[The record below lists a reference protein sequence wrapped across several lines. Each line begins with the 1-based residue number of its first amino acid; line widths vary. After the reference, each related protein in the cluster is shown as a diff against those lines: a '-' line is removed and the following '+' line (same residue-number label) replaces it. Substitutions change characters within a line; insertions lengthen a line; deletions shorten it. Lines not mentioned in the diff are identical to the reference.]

1 MDKRNVNEINTFHI
15 IPDYF
20 NNLLF
25 LVLRE
30 SKVHII
36 RMTFLLYLA
45 VGAFVGTLS
54 GLFGIGG
61 GIIIVPTLLFI
72 FKEQGFS
79 NEITMFMALGTSLAT
94 IVITASAS
102 TLRHYNM
109 GNLLID
115 VTKKLFI
122 PLIVGICAGAYLV
135 NQVKAETLEL
145 LFICYLYLISL
156 KMIFYKAKVDEPKET
171 SSLLFNLTG
180 FIIGLKSSILG
191 IGGGTISVP
200 FLTWRGYKMKN
211 AVAVSASIGIPIA
224 LFSSFFYIYNG
235 LGKATPEYSLGYIYL
250 PAFFGISIAS
260 FLFTKLGAKISTVAN
275 QAILKKLF
283 ALMLIFIAI
292 KKSMSFFG

>member
-1 MDKRNVNEINTFHI
+1 
-15 IPDYF
+15 
-20 NNLLF
+20 
-25 LVLRE
+25 
-30 SKVHII
+30 
-36 RMTFLLYLA
+36 MTFLLYLA

-171 SSLLFNLTG
+171 SSLTFSLTG

-275 QAILKKLF
+275 QALLKKLF

-292 KKSMSFFG
+292 KKTINF